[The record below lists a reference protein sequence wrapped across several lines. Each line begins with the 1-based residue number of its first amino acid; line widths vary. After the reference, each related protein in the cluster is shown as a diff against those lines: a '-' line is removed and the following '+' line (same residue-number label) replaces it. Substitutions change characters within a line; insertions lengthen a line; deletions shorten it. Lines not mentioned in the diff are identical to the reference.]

1 MFWICFIAVYI
12 LIGIIFVLL
21 TEADEESFWCSTAVV
36 ICWPILLIIL
46 SVCFV
51 VFSFIEISK
60 IVKKNHE
67 RVD

>member
-12 LIGIIFVLL
+12 LIGIIFVFL
-21 TEADEESFWCSTAVV
+21 TEADEESVWCSTAVV

-51 VFSFIEISK
+51 VFSFIELK
-60 IVKKNHE
+60 KVVKKNYE
-67 RVD
+67 

>member
-12 LIGIIFVLL
+12 LIGIIFVFL
-21 TEADEESFWCSTAVV
+21 TEADEENVWCSTAVV

-51 VFSFIEISK
+51 VFSFIEIRK
-60 IVKKNHE
+60 VIKKNYE
-67 RVD
+67 

>member
-12 LIGIIFVLL
+12 LIGLVFVLL
-21 TEADEESFWCSTAVV
+21 TEADEESAWCSTAVV

-51 VFSFIEISK
+51 VFSFIEIRK
-60 IVKKNHE
+60 VVKKL
-67 RVD
+67 